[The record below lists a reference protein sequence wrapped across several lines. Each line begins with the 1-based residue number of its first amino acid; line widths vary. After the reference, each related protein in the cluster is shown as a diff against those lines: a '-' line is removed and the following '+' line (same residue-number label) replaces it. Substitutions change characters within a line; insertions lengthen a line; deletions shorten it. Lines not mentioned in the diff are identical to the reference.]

1 MKLNKKIKE
10 AFSSRNFK
18 MGGFQ
23 SMIMT
28 VVIALVVILNLIV
41 SKLDLSVDLS
51 EDDMYTLSEET
62 RKLAGTLQDEII
74 IYYLCQKGQETLDTG
89 TKSIDMERIVNQYG
103 KLAHITVE
111 KKDPVQYPAFAKDY
125 TEEQVSNHDIVVVNK
140 TKNTDKYIQADSI
153 IVSEADY
160 TSGSYQ
166 YSIDLEGQVTA
177 AIQSLTSGS
186 AKKVYI
192 TSGHGEVELGTAFT
206 DMLGKSNYTTDTLD
220 TVSIDRVP
228 EDCDLL
234 LVNAP
239 QYDLT
244 EEEYKTIG
252 SYLKQGGKA
261 MFFLNMQAVETA
273 NYDKLLRDY
282 GVHVVKGYVVDT
294 ELALRADV
302 PLAFFPNVN
311 SHDITGDVGN
321 ARVYMD
327 YSVGL
332 TSQSDER
339 GSLSV
344 ESLLDTSE
352 AAYSRTDNKEMDY
365 SERLDTDIKGAFSLA
380 MAVTDTHAEKGDT
393 AASGA
398 STSAVSEET
407 DFSETDTRL
416 VVYSSPDFAMDA
428 VASTNQYG
436 NRSMLLNS
444 LTWLTGEEISNLA
457 IPARSLS
464 QATVS
469 IASDSIVFWTAALVI
484 VLPLILLAA
493 GFIIWFRRRRR

>member
-1 MKLNKKIKE
+1 MEAGMELNKKIKE
-10 AFSSRNFK
+10 AFCSRNFK

-41 SKLDLSVDLS
+41 GKLDLSVDLS

-192 TSGHGEVELGTAFT
+192 TSGHGG
-206 DMLGKSNYTTDTLD
+206 DGYPCSKGRYS
-220 TVSIDRVP
+220 SQWGIH
-228 EDCDLL
+228 
-234 LVNAP
+234 
-239 QYDLT
+239 
-244 EEEYKTIG
+244 IG
-252 SYLKQGGKA
+252 SQ
-261 MFFLNMQAVETA
+261 
-273 NYDKLLRDY
+273 
-282 GVHVVKGYVVDT
+282 
-294 ELALRADV
+294 
-302 PLAFFPNVN
+302 
-311 SHDITGDVGN
+311 
-321 ARVYMD
+321 
-327 YSVGL
+327 
-332 TSQSDER
+332 
-339 GSLSV
+339 
-344 ESLLDTSE
+344 
-352 AAYSRTDNKEMDY
+352 
-365 SERLDTDIKGAFSLA
+365 
-380 MAVTDTHAEKGDT
+380 
-393 AASGA
+393 
-398 STSAVSEET
+398 
-407 DFSETDTRL
+407 
-416 VVYSSPDFAMDA
+416 
-428 VASTNQYG
+428 
-436 NRSMLLNS
+436 
-444 LTWLTGEEISNLA
+444 
-457 IPARSLS
+457 
-464 QATVS
+464 
-469 IASDSIVFWTAALVI
+469 
-484 VLPLILLAA
+484 
-493 GFIIWFRRRRR
+493 